1 MHGVLRV
8 IQLFVWEEHY
18 RRAPPAYVEGV
29 APNNMDSTW
38 YDTGTFNFLRD
49 HEQMDSV
56 VQMPSHLFASL
67 YRAAKREASKQVF
80 SLQREYIGMSSQKL
94 ESLLQTYTFFLCP
107 VKHQDPPSIPARHP
121 DLPCQGYVPSSFCLS
136 SFVLFLPTPTMD
148 THPIRPSTYA

>member
-1 MHGVLRV
+1 
-8 IQLFVWEEHY
+8 
-18 RRAPPAYVEGV
+18 
-29 APNNMDSTW
+29 MDC
-38 YDTGTFNFLRD
+38 
-49 HEQMDSV
+49 V

-94 ESLLQTYTFFLCP
+94 ESLLQTYTFFLWP

-136 SFVLFLPTPTMD
+136 AFVLFLPTPTMY
-148 THPIRPSTYA
+148 THTIRPSTYTYTYTYLSTVPHHLFSTILAVEQYFFKADLSIFSFFVLIQIRGF